1 MTKHIREIVTTSGIE
16 NVSRRGILKG
26 ILSTTGLVLAVHV
39 LPSRPALA
47 DDAPKWGADGMPHG
61 TVNSPL
67 AFVSIAPDGIVTIVC
82 HRSEM
87 GQGIR
92 TGMPLIVADE
102 MGADWARVKVAQA
115 TGDEAKYGNQDT
127 DGSRSTRHFFMP
139 MRQVGAAARMMLEA
153 AAAKR
158 WGVDVSDVEA
168 KNHEVIQK
176 STGKKLGYGDLA
188 ADASTMGVPSN
199 VSVEKTG
206 AATPVSLPSKTL
218 PSSATSARKGPTSS
232 TASTSRPVA
241 PFMAR
246 TSAARAEIRRH
257 CAPGGDGRQGRLL
270 RRDGREKSPG
280 RRPDRRDPH
289 AFVPNEIPAV
299 GGIAIIADNTWAAIQ
314 GRNALKIKWDDG
326 PHATYDS
333 QAYRA
338 QMEATARQPG
348 AILRSDGDFAAA
360 YASADKKVEAE
371 YCVTLPHNAHATME
385 PPSATCRIVDGK
397 AEVWTS
403 VQSPQAAHDLVAAY
417 LALPPEN
424 VTVNVTLL
432 GGGFGRKSKP
442 DFAVEAA
449 LCSKAIGGAP
459 VKVVW
464 TREDDIHNDFFHTVS
479 VERLQAGLDKD
490 GKVVAWRHNS
500 VAPTIFSLFVA
511 DPKHEAPFEQGM
523 GLVDMPF
530 DIKNVSIE
538 NGEAEAHTKIGWWRS
553 VSNVPHGFA
562 VQSFVA
568 ELASAAGKDQKA
580 FLLDLIGPARI
591 LDVPQKVKSFWD
603 YGENPEVYPL
613 DTGRL
618 RNVVE
623 LVTEKAG
630 WGTRQVPKGHG
641 LGLAVHRS
649 FVSYVAAVIEAA
661 VDEKGNVTV
670 PRVDIAVDCGPI
682 VNPDRVRSQFE
693 GAVVM
698 GLGVGLLNE
707 ISFKD
712 GRVQQSNLDDYQVL
726 RISDAPRETHVYIVP
741 RGYDMHMGGVG
752 EPGVPPVAPALM
764 NAIFAASGKR
774 IRSLPLGQQLSGK
787 A

>member
-1 MTKHIREIVTTSGIE
+1 MTKHIREIAPSGIE
-16 NVSRRGILKG
+16 NVSRRGVLKG
-26 ILSTTGLVLAVHV
+26 ILSTTGLVLAVSV
-39 LPSRPALA
+39 APPRPALA
-47 DDAPKWGADGMPHG
+47 ADAPKWGAAGMPHG
-61 TVNSPL
+61 TVNNPL
-67 AFVSIAPDGIVTIVC
+67 VFVSIAPDGTVTIVC

-87 GQGIR
+87 GQGVR

-102 MGADWARVKVAQA
+102 MEADWSRVKVAQA
-115 TGDEAKYGNQDT
+115 PGDEVKYGNQDT
-127 DGSRSTRHFFMP
+127 DGSRSTRHFIEP

-176 STGKKLGYGDLA
+176 STGKKLGYGELA
-188 ADASTMGVPSN
+188 ADASTMGVPTG
-199 VSVEKTG
+199 VSQEKMG
-206 AATPVSLPSKTL
+206 APTPGSLPLKDPSQFRYIGKEGTNIVDGFNITTGRAMYGQDVRL
-218 PSSATSARKGPTSS
+218 PGQKYAVVARPPVMGGKVASFDATETKK
-232 TASTSRPVA
+232 V
-241 PFMAR
+241 
-246 TSAARAEIRRH
+246 
-257 CAPGGDGRQGRLL
+257 PGVVQI
-270 RRDGREKSPG
+270 
-280 RRPDRRDPH
+280 
-289 AFVPNEIPAV
+289 VEIPAPSYPMMFQPS
-299 GGIAIIADNTWAAIQ
+299 GGIAVIADNTWAAIQ
-314 GRNALKIKWDDG
+314 GRKALKIQWDDG

-338 QMEATARQPG
+338 AMEATARQPG
-348 AILRSDGDFAAA
+348 KILRSDGDFAAA
-360 YASADKKVEAE
+360 FASADKKVEAE
-371 YCVTLPHNAHATME
+371 YYIPHNAHATME
-385 PPSATCRIVDGK
+385 PPAATCRIVDGK

-403 VQSPQAAHDLVAAY
+403 VQSPQAAHDLVAKY
-417 LALPPEN
+417 LGLPPEN
-424 VTVNVTLL
+424 VTFNVTLL

-464 TREDDIHNDFFHTVS
+464 TREDDIRNDFYHTVS
-479 VERLQAGLDKD
+479 VERLEAGLDKD

-500 VAPTIFSLFVA
+500 VAPTIFSLFVP
-511 DPKHEAPFEQGM
+511 DPKHEAPLEQGM

-530 DIKNVSIE
+530 AINNISIE

-562 VQSFVA
+562 IQSFVA

-580 FLLDLIGPARI
+580 FLLDLIGSPRI
-591 LDVPQKVKSFWD
+591 LDVPQKVKNFWD
-603 YGENPEVYPL
+603 YGENPEVYPI

-618 RNVVE
+618 RGVVE

-630 WGTRQVPKGHG
+630 WGREVPKGHG

-661 VDEKGNVTV
+661 VDEKGNITV
-670 PRVDIAVDCGPI
+670 PRVDIAVDCGPT

-698 GLGVGLLNE
+698 GLGIGLLNE

-712 GRVQQSNLDDYQVL
+712 GRVQQSNLDDYLVL
-726 RISDAPRETHVYIVP
+726 RISDAPRETHVHIVP
-741 RGYDMHMGGVG
+741 HGYDMRLGGVG

-774 IRSLPLGQQLSGK
+774 IRALPLGQQLTGK

>member
-1 MTKHIREIVTTSGIE
+1 MTQHIREIVSVSGIE
-16 NVSRRGILKG
+16 NVSRRGVLKG
-26 ILSTTGLVLAVHV
+26 MLSTTGLVLAVHV

-47 DDAPKWGADGMPHG
+47 ADAPKWGADGMPHG
-61 TVNSPL
+61 TVNNPL
-67 AFVSIAPDGIVTIVC
+67 AFVSIAPDGTVTIVC

-87 GQGIR
+87 GQGVR

-102 MGADWARVKVAQA
+102 MEADWSRVKVAQA

-176 STGKKLGYGDLA
+176 STGKKLGYGELA
-188 ADASTMGVPSN
+188 ADASTMGVPTG
-199 VSVEKTG
+199 VSQEKMGSPTPGSLQLKDPSQFRYIGKEGTNIVDGFNITTG
-206 AATPVSLPSKTL
+206 RATYGQDVRLPGQKYAVIARPAVMGGKVASYDAADAKKV
-218 PSSATSARKGPTSS
+218 
-232 TASTSRPVA
+232 
-241 PFMAR
+241 
-246 TSAARAEIRRH
+246 
-257 CAPGGDGRQGRLL
+257 PGVIQI
-270 RRDGREKSPG
+270 
-280 RRPDRRDPH
+280 
-289 AFVPNEIPAV
+289 VEIPAPSYPMKFQPS
-299 GGIAIIADNTWAAIQ
+299 GGIAVIADNTWAAIQ
-314 GRNALKIKWDDG
+314 GRKALKITWDDG

-338 QMEATARQPG
+338 QLEATARQPG
-348 AILRSDGDFAAA
+348 KVLRSDGDFAAA
-360 YASADKKVEAE
+360 FASAAKKVEAE
-371 YCVTLPHNAHATME
+371 YYIPHNDHATME
-385 PPSATCRIVDGK
+385 PLSATCRIVDGK

-403 VQSPQAAHDLVAAY
+403 VQSPQAAHDMVAAY

-432 GGGFGRKSKP
+432 GGGFGRRSKP

-449 LCSKAIGGAP
+449 LCSKAMGGAP

-464 TREDDIHNDFFHTVS
+464 TREDNFHNGFYHTVS
-479 VERLQAGLDKD
+479 VERLQAGLDND

-500 VAPTIFSLFVA
+500 VAPTILALFA
-511 DPKHEAPFEQGM
+511 PDPKHEFPIEQGM

-530 DIKNVSIE
+530 DIKNISIE

-553 VSNVPHGFA
+553 VSNIPHGFA
-562 VQSFVA
+562 VQSFAA

-580 FLLDLIGPARI
+580 FLLDLIGPPRI
-591 LDVPQKVKSFWD
+591 VDVPQKVKDFWD
-603 YGENPEVYPL
+603 YGENPEVYPI

-630 WGTRQVPKGHG
+630 WGKRDVPKGHG
-641 LGLAVHRS
+641 LGLAAHRS
-649 FVSYVAAVIEAA
+649 FVSYVAAVIEVAI
-661 VDEKGNVTV
+661 DEKGNITI

-707 ISFKD
+707 ISFKE
-712 GRVQQSNLDDYQVL
+712 GRVQQSNFDDFQMM
-726 RISDAPRETHVYIVP
+726 RITDAPRETHVYIVP

-774 IRSLPLGQQLSGK
+774 IRSLPLGGQLSGK

>member
-1 MTKHIREIVTTSGIE
+1 MTKHIREIVSVSGIE
-16 NVSRRGILKG
+16 NVSRRGVLKG

-39 LPSRPALA
+39 MPSGPALA
-47 DDAPKWGADGMPHG
+47 DDAPKWGAQGMPHG
-61 TVNSPL
+61 TVNNPL
-67 AFVSIAPDGIVTIVC
+67 AFVSIAPDGTVTIVC
-82 HRSEM
+82 HRSDM
-87 GQGIR
+87 GQGVR

-102 MGADWARVKVAQA
+102 MEADWAKVKVAQA
-115 TGDEAKYGNQDT
+115 PGDEVKYGNQDT

-199 VSVEKTG
+199 VSVEKSG
-206 AATPVSLPSKTL
+206 AATPVSLPLKDPSEFRYIGKEGTNIVDGFNITTGRAIYGQDVRL
-218 PSSATSARKGPTSS
+218 PGTKYAVIAR
-232 TASTSRPVA
+232 
-241 PFMAR
+241 
-246 TSAARAEIRRH
+246 
-257 CAPGGDGRQGRLL
+257 
-270 RRDGREKSPG
+270 
-280 RRPDRRDPH
+280 
-289 AFVPNEIPAV
+289 PAV
-299 GGIAIIADNTWAAIQ
+299 MGGKVVSFDATDAKKIPGVLQIVVMPTPSYPMKFQPSGGIAIIADNTWAAIQ
-314 GRNALKIKWDDG
+314 GRKALKITWDDG

-371 YCVTLPHNAHATME
+371 YYIPHNAHATME

-403 VQSPQAAHDLVAAY
+403 VQSPQAAHDMVAAY

-449 LCSKAIGGAP
+449 LCSKAMGGAP

-464 TREDDIHNDFFHTVS
+464 TREDDIHNDFYHTVS
-479 VERLQAGLDKD
+479 VERLEAGLDKD
-490 GKVVAWRHNS
+490 GHVVAWRHNS
-500 VAPTIFSLFVA
+500 VAPTIFALFMA
-511 DPKHEAPFEQGM
+511 DPKHEAPLEQGM

-562 VQSFVA
+562 IQSFVA
-568 ELASAAGKDQKA
+568 ELAHAAGKDQKE

-591 LDVPQKVKSFWD
+591 LDVPQKVKNFWD
-603 YGENPEVYPL
+603 YGENPEVYPI

-630 WGTRQVPKGHG
+630 WGKREVPKGHG

-661 VDEKGNVTV
+661 VDEKGNITV
-670 PRVDIAVDCGPI
+670 PRVDICVDCGPI

-707 ISFKD
+707 ISFKE

-726 RISDAPRETHVYIVP
+726 RITDAPRETHVYIVP

-774 IRSLPLGQQLSGK
+774 IRSLPLGQQLAGK

>member
-1 MTKHIREIVTTSGIE
+1 MTKHIREIVSASGIE
-16 NVSRRGILKG
+16 NVSRRGVLKG
-26 ILSTTGLVLAVHV
+26 ILCNGQLRARGARDAVWSGFGRQCPQVGRRRHAARHGQQSPGFRLHRARRNRHHRLPSLRDGPGHTHRHAADRGRRNGGGLVSRE
-39 LPSRPALA
+39 SRPS
-47 DDAPKWGADGMPHG
+47 D
-61 TVNSPL
+61 
-67 AFVSIAPDGIVTIVC
+67 
-82 HRSEM
+82 R
-87 GQGIR
+87 
-92 TGMPLIVADE
+92 
-102 MGADWARVKVAQA
+102 
-115 TGDEAKYGNQDT
+115 DEAKYGNQDT

-176 STGKKLGYGDLA
+176 STGKKLGYGELA

-199 VSVEKTG
+199 VSLEKTG
-206 AATPVSLPSKTL
+206 AATPVSLPLKDPSEFRYIGKEGTNIVDGFNITTGRAIYGQDVRL
-218 PSSATSARKGPTSS
+218 PGQKYAVIAR
-232 TASTSRPVA
+232 
-241 PFMAR
+241 
-246 TSAARAEIRRH
+246 
-257 CAPGGDGRQGRLL
+257 
-270 RRDGREKSPG
+270 
-280 RRPDRRDPH
+280 
-289 AFVPNEIPAV
+289 PAV
-299 GGIAIIADNTWAAIQ
+299 MGGKVASYDATEAKKVPGVLQIVEMPTPSYPMKFQPSGGIAVIADNTWAAIQ
-314 GRNALKIKWDDG
+314 GRNALKITWDDG
-326 PHATYDS
+326 PHGNYDS

-338 QMEATARQPG
+338 EMEATARKPG
-348 AILRSDGDFAAA
+348 MILRSDGDFAAA

-371 YCVTLPHNAHATME
+371 YYIPHNAHATME

-403 VQSPQAAHDLVAAY
+403 VQSPQAAHDLVTAY

-449 LCSKAIGGAP
+449 LCSKAMGGAP

-464 TREDDIHNDFFHTVS
+464 TREDDIHNDFYHTVS
-479 VERLQAGLDKD
+479 VERLEAGLDKD
-490 GKVVAWRHNS
+490 GHVVAWRHNS
-500 VAPTIFSLFVA
+500 VAPTLLALFMA
-511 DPKHEAPFEQGM
+511 DPKHEAPLEQGM

-538 NGEAEAHTKIGWWRS
+538 NGEAEAHTKVGWWRS

-562 VQSFVA
+562 IQSFVA
-568 ELASAAGKDQKA
+568 ELAHAAGKDQKE

-591 LDVPQKVKSFWD
+591 LDVPQKVKNFWD
-603 YGENPEVYPL
+603 YGENPEVYPI

-623 LVTEKAG
+623 MVTEKAG
-630 WGTRQVPKGHG
+630 WGKREVPKGHG

-661 VDEKGNVTV
+661 VDEKGNITV
-670 PRVDIAVDCGPI
+670 PRVDICVDCGPI

-698 GLGVGLLNE
+698 GLG
-707 ISFKD
+707 
-712 GRVQQSNLDDYQVL
+712 R
-726 RISDAPRETHVYIVP
+726 
-741 RGYDMHMGGVG
+741 
-752 EPGVPPVAPALM
+752 
-764 NAIFAASGKR
+764 
-774 IRSLPLGQQLSGK
+774 RSLERDLVQGRSSPAEQSRRLPGDPDHRR
-787 A
+787 AA

>member
-1 MTKHIREIVTTSGIE
+1 MTEHIREIAPFAVE
-16 NVSRRGILKG
+16 NISRRGVLKG
-26 ILSTTGLVLAVHV
+26 ILSTTGLVLAVGV
-39 LPSRPALA
+39 APPRPALA
-47 DDAPKWGADGMPHG
+47 ADAPKWGAAGMPHG
-61 TVNSPL
+61 TVNNPL
-67 AFVSIAPDGIVTIVC
+67 VFVSIAPDGTVTIVC

-87 GQGIR
+87 GQGVR

-102 MGADWARVKVAQA
+102 MEADWSRVKVAQA
-115 TGDEAKYGNQDT
+115 TGDEVKYGNQDT
-127 DGSRSTRHFFMP
+127 DGSRSTRHFIEP

-176 STGKKLGYGDLA
+176 STGKKLGYGELA
-188 ADASTMGVPSN
+188 IDASKMAVPTGVSQEKMNSPTTGSLALKDPSQFRYIGKEGTNIVDGFDITTGRAKYGQDVRLPGQKYAVVARPAVMGGKVASFDATDTKKVPG
-199 VSVEKTG
+199 VVQ
-206 AATPVSLPSKTL
+206 V
-218 PSSATSARKGPTSS
+218 
-232 TASTSRPVA
+232 V
-241 PFMAR
+241 
-246 TSAARAEIRRH
+246 
-257 CAPGGDGRQGRLL
+257 
-270 RRDGREKSPG
+270 
-280 RRPDRRDPH
+280 
-289 AFVPNEIPAV
+289 EIPAPSYPMMFQPS
-299 GGIAIIADNTWAAIQ
+299 GGIAVIADNTWAAIQ
-314 GRNALKIKWDDG
+314 GRKALKIQWDDG

-338 QMEATARQPG
+338 AMEATARQPG
-348 AILRSDGDFAAA
+348 KILRSDGDFAAA
-360 YASADKKVEAE
+360 FASADKKVEAE
-371 YCVTLPHNAHATME
+371 YYIPHNAHATME
-385 PPSATCRIVDGK
+385 PPAATCRIVDGK

-403 VQSPQAAHDLVAAY
+403 VQSPQAAHDLVAKY
-417 LALPPEN
+417 LGLPPEN
-424 VTVNVTLL
+424 VTCNVTLL

-464 TREDDIHNDFFHTVS
+464 TREDDIRNDFYHTVS
-479 VERLQAGLDKD
+479 VERLEAGLDKD

-500 VAPTIFSLFVA
+500 VAPTIFSLFVP
-511 DPKHEAPFEQGM
+511 DPKHEAPLEQGM

-530 DIKNVSIE
+530 AIPNISIE

-562 VQSFVA
+562 IQSFAA

-580 FLLDLIGPARI
+580 FLLDLIGSPRI
-591 LDVPQKVKSFWD
+591 LDVPQKVKNFWD
-603 YGENPEVYPL
+603 YGENPEIYPI

-618 RNVVE
+618 RGVVE

-630 WGTRQVPKGHG
+630 WGRQVPKGHG

-649 FVSYVAAVIEAA
+649 FVSYIAAVIEAA
-661 VDEKGNVTV
+661 VDEKGNITV
-670 PRVDIAVDCGPI
+670 PRVDIAIDCGPI
-682 VNPDRVRSQFE
+682 VNPDRVRSQLE

-698 GLGVGLLNE
+698 GLGIGLLNE

-712 GRVQQSNLDDYQVL
+712 GKVRQSNLDDYLVL

-741 RGYDMHMGGVG
+741 HGYDMPLGGVG

-764 NAIFAASGKR
+764 NAVFAATGKR
-774 IRSLPLGQQLSGK
+774 IRALPLGQQLTGK

>member
-1 MTKHIREIVTTSGIE
+1 MTKHLREIAPQSGIE
-16 NVSRRGILKG
+16 NVSRRGVLKG
-26 ILSTTGLVLAVHV
+26 MVSTGGLVLALTV
-39 LPSRPALA
+39 LPHRSALA
-47 DDAPKWGADGMPHG
+47 ADAPKWGADGMPHG
-61 TVNSPL
+61 TVNNPL
-67 AFVSIAPDGIVTIVC
+67 AFVSIAPDGTVTIVC

-87 GQGIR
+87 GQGVR

-102 MGADWARVKVAQA
+102 LEADWARVKIAQA
-115 TGDEAKYGNQDT
+115 TGDEVKFGNQDT
-127 DGSRSTRHFFMP
+127 DGSRSTRHGFVP
-139 MRQVGAAARMMLEA
+139 MRQVGAAARTMLEE

-168 KNHEVIQK
+168 KNHEVVQK
-176 STGKKLGYGDLA
+176 STGKKLGYGELA
-188 ADASTMGVPSN
+188 ADASKLDVPAANTLRLKDPSQFRYIGKEGTNIVDGFNITTGRATYGQDVRLPGQKYAVIARPAVMGGKVASFDATDAKKVPG
-199 VSVEKTG
+199 VLQIV
-206 AATPVSLPSKTL
+206 
-218 PSSATSARKGPTSS
+218 
-232 TASTSRPVA
+232 
-241 PFMAR
+241 
-246 TSAARAEIRRH
+246 
-257 CAPGGDGRQGRLL
+257 
-270 RRDGREKSPG
+270 
-280 RRPDRRDPH
+280 
-289 AFVPNEIPAV
+289 EIPAPSYPMKFQPS
-299 GGIAIIADNTWAAIQ
+299 GGIAVIADNTWAAIQ
-314 GRNALKIKWDDG
+314 GRKALKITWDDG

-338 QMEATARQPG
+338 QLEATARQPG
-348 AILRSDGDFAAA
+348 KVLRSDGDFAAA
-360 YASADKKVEAE
+360 FASAAKKVEAE
-371 YCVTLPHNAHATME
+371 YYVPHNDHATME
-385 PPSATCRIVDGK
+385 PLSATCRIVDGK

-403 VQSPQAAHDLVAAY
+403 VQSPQAAHDLVTAY
-417 LALPPEN
+417 LGLKPED

-432 GGGFGRKSKP
+432 GGGFGRRSKP

-449 LCSKAIGGAP
+449 LCSKAMGGAP

-464 TREDDIHNDFFHTVS
+464 TREDNFHNGFYHTVS

-490 GKVVAWRHNS
+490 GKVTAWRHNS
-500 VAPTIFSLFVA
+500 VAPTILSLFA
-511 DPKHEAPFEQGM
+511 PDPKHEMPLEQGM

-530 DIKNVSIE
+530 AIDNISIE

-568 ELASAAGKDQKA
+568 ELAAAAGKDQKA
-580 FLLDLIGPARI
+580 FLLDLIGPPRI
-591 LDVPQKVKSFWD
+591 LDVPQKVKDFWD

-630 WGTRQVPKGHG
+630 WGRRDVPKGHG

-661 VDEKGNVTV
+661 VDEKGNVTI
-670 PRVDIAVDCGPI
+670 PRVDIAIDCGPI
-682 VNPDRVRSQFE
+682 VNPDRVRSQLE

-712 GRVQQSNLDDYQVL
+712 GRVQQNNFDDFQMM
-726 RISDAPRETHVYIVP
+726 RITDAPRETHVYIVP
-741 RGYDMHMGGVG
+741 HGYDMHMGGVG

-774 IRSLPLGQQLSGK
+774 IRSLPLAGQLSGK

>member
-1 MTKHIREIVTTSGIE
+1 MTKHIREFAPSGNRE
-16 NVSRRGILKG
+16 RQPAGCSEGHGFNGRTRARRATCCPL
-26 ILSTTGLVLAVHV
+26 
-39 LPSRPALA
+39 RPALA
-47 DDAPKWGADGMPHG
+47 ADAPKWGAAGMPHG
-61 TVNSPL
+61 TVNNPL
-67 AFVSIAPDGIVTIVC
+67 AFVSIAPDGTVTIVC

-87 GQGIR
+87 GQGVR

-102 MGADWARVKVAQA
+102 MEADWSRVKVAQA
-115 TGDEAKYGNQDT
+115 PGDEVKYGNQDT
-127 DGSRSTRHFFMP
+127 DGSRSTRHFIEP

-158 WGVDVSDVEA
+158 WGVEVSDVEA

-176 STGKKLGYGDLA
+176 STGKKLGYGELA
-188 ADASTMGVPSN
+188 ADASTMGVPTG
-199 VSVEKTG
+199 VSQEKMG
-206 AATPVSLPSKTL
+206 TPTPGSLPLKDPSQFRYIGKEGTNIVDGFNITTGRAIYGQDVRL
-218 PSSATSARKGPTSS
+218 PGQKYAVIARPPVMGGKVTSYDATETKK
-232 TASTSRPVA
+232 V
-241 PFMAR
+241 
-246 TSAARAEIRRH
+246 
-257 CAPGGDGRQGRLL
+257 PGVVQI
-270 RRDGREKSPG
+270 
-280 RRPDRRDPH
+280 
-289 AFVPNEIPAV
+289 VEIPAPSYPMKFQPS
-299 GGIAIIADNTWAAIQ
+299 GGIAVIADNTWAAIQ
-314 GRNALKIKWDDG
+314 GRKALKIQWDDG
-326 PHATYDS
+326 PHATYNS

-338 QMEATARQPG
+338 ALEATAKQPG
-348 AILRSDGDFAAA
+348 KVLRSEGDFAAA
-360 YASADKKVEAE
+360 FASADKKVEAE
-371 YCVTLPHNAHATME
+371 YYIPHNAHATME

-403 VQSPQAAHDLVAAY
+403 VQSPQAAHDLVASY

-449 LCSKAIGGAP
+449 LCSKGVGGAP

-464 TREDDIHNDFFHTVS
+464 TREDDIHNDFYHTVS
-479 VERLQAGLDKD
+479 VERLEAGLDKD

-500 VAPTIFSLFVA
+500 VAPTILSLFA
-511 DPKHEAPFEQGM
+511 PDPKHEMPLEQGM

-530 DIKNVSIE
+530 AINNISIE

-562 VQSFVA
+562 IQSFVA

-580 FLLDLIGPARI
+580 FLLDLIGPPRI
-591 LDVPQKVKSFWD
+591 LDVPQKVKDFWD
-603 YGENPEVYPL
+603 YGENPEVYPI

-630 WGTRQVPKGHG
+630 WGRQVPKGHG

-670 PRVDIAVDCGPI
+670 PRVDIAVDCGPT

-693 GAVVM
+693 GAVIM
-698 GLGVGLLNE
+698 GLGMGLMNE

-712 GRVQQSNLDDYQVL
+712 GKVQQGNLDDYLVL
-726 RISDAPRETHVYIVP
+726 RISDAPGETHVYIVP
-741 RGYDMHMGGVG
+741 RGYEVPLGGVG

-764 NAIFAASGKR
+764 NAIYAASGKR
-774 IRSLPLGQQLSGK
+774 IRALPLGQQLAK

>member
-1 MTKHIREIVTTSGIE
+1 
-16 NVSRRGILKG
+16 
-26 ILSTTGLVLAVHV
+26 VLAIHV
-39 LPSRPALA
+39 MPSGPALA
-47 DDAPKWGADGMPHG
+47 EDAPKWGGDGMPHG
-61 TVNSPL
+61 TVNNPL

-102 MGADWARVKVAQA
+102 MEADWAKVKVAQA
-115 TGDEAKYGNQDT
+115 PGDEVKYGNQDT

-176 STGKKLGYGDLA
+176 STGKKLGYGELA

-199 VSVEKTG
+199 VSLEKTG
-206 AATPVSLPSKTL
+206 AATPVSLPLKDPSEFRYIGKEGTNIVDGFAITTGRATYGQDVRL
-218 PSSATSARKGPTSS
+218 PGQKYAVIARPPVMGGKVASFDATDAKKL
-232 TASTSRPVA
+232 
-241 PFMAR
+241 
-246 TSAARAEIRRH
+246 
-257 CAPGGDGRQGRLL
+257 PGVVQI
-270 RRDGREKSPG
+270 
-280 RRPDRRDPH
+280 
-289 AFVPNEIPAV
+289 VEIPAPSYPMMFQPS
-299 GGIAIIADNTWAAIQ
+299 GGIAVVADNTWAAIQ
-314 GRNALKIKWDDG
+314 GRNALKITWDDG

-338 QMEATARQPG
+338 AMEATAKQPG
-348 AILRSDGDFAAA
+348 KVLRSDGDFAAA

-371 YCVTLPHNAHATME
+371 YYIPHNAHATME

-403 VQSPQAAHDLVAAY
+403 VQSPQAAHDLVAKY

-449 LCSKAIGGAP
+449 LCSKAMGGAP

-464 TREDDIHNDFFHTVS
+464 TREDDIHNDFYHTVS
-479 VERLQAGLDKD
+479 LERLEAGLDKD

-500 VAPTIFSLFVA
+500 VAPTIFSLFMA
-511 DPKHEAPFEQGM
+511 DPKHEAPLEQGM
-523 GLVDMPF
+523 GLVDVPF
-530 DIKNVSIE
+530 AVDNISIE

-562 VQSFVA
+562 IQSFVA
-568 ELASAAGKDQKA
+568 ELAHAAGKDQKT

-591 LDVPQKVKSFWD
+591 LDVPQKVKNFWD
-603 YGENPEVYPL
+603 YGENPEVYPI

-618 RNVVE
+618 RSVVE

-630 WGTRQVPKGHG
+630 WGTREVPKGHG

-682 VNPDRVRSQFE
+682 VNPDRIRSQFE
-693 GAVVM
+693 GAVIM

-726 RISDAPRETHVYIVP
+726 RISDAPRETHVYITP

-774 IRSLPLGQQLSGK
+774 IRSLPLGGQLTSK

>member
-1 MTKHIREIVTTSGIE
+1 MTKHLREIAPTSGIE
-16 NVSRRGILKG
+16 NVSRRGVLKG

-61 TVNSPL
+61 TVNNPL
-67 AFVSIAPDGIVTIVC
+67 AFVSIAPDGTVTIVC

-87 GQGIR
+87 GQGVR

-102 MGADWARVKVAQA
+102 LEADWAKVKVAQA
-115 TGDEAKYGNQDT
+115 PGDEVKFGNQDT

-168 KNHEVIQK
+168 KNHEVVQK
-176 STGKKLGYGDLA
+176 STGKKLGYGELA

-206 AATPVSLPSKTL
+206 APTPVSLPLKDPSKFRYIGKEGTNIVDGFNITTGRAIYGQDVRL
-218 PSSATSARKGPTSS
+218 PGQKYAVVARPPVMGGKVTSYD
-232 TASTSRPVA
+232 
-241 PFMAR
+241 
-246 TSAARAEIRRH
+246 AADAKKI
-257 CAPGGDGRQGRLL
+257 PGVIQI
-270 RRDGREKSPG
+270 
-280 RRPDRRDPH
+280 
-289 AFVPNEIPAV
+289 VEIPAPSYPMMFQPS
-299 GGIAIIADNTWAAIQ
+299 GGIAVIADNTWAAIQ
-314 GRNALKIKWDDG
+314 GRKALKITWDDG

-348 AILRSDGDFAAA
+348 KILRSEGDFAAA
-360 YASADKKVEAE
+360 FAGADKKIEAE
-371 YCVTLPHNAHATME
+371 YYIPHNAHATME
-385 PPSATCRIVDGK
+385 PPAATCRIVDGK

-403 VQSPQAAHDLVAAY
+403 VQSPQAAHDLVAKY
-417 LALPPEN
+417 LGLPPEN

-449 LCSKAIGGAP
+449 LCSKAISGAP

-479 VERLQAGLDKD
+479 FERLEAGLDKD

-511 DPKHEAPFEQGM
+511 DPKHEAPLEQGM
-523 GLVDMPF
+523 GLVDVPF
-530 DIKNVSIE
+530 AISNISIE

-562 VQSFVA
+562 IQSFVA

-580 FLLDLIGPARI
+580 FLLDLIGPPRI
-591 LDVPQKVKSFWD
+591 LDVPQRVKNFWD
-603 YGENPEVYPL
+603 YGENPEVYPV

-630 WGTRQVPKGHG
+630 WGRQVPKGHG

-649 FVSYVAAVIEAA
+649 FVSYVAAVIEVA
-661 VDEKGNVTV
+661 VDEKGNVTI

-726 RISDAPRETHVYIVP
+726 RISDAPRETHVYITP

-774 IRSLPLGQQLSGK
+774 IRSLPLGQQLASK

>member
-1 MTKHIREIVTTSGIE
+1 MTKHIPEIVSASGIE
-16 NVSRRGILKG
+16 NVSRRGVLKG
-26 ILSTTGLVLAVHV
+26 ILATGGLVLAVHV
-39 LPSRPALA
+39 SLPALA
-47 DDAPKWGADGMPHG
+47 GDAPKWGGDGMPHG
-61 TVNSPL
+61 TVNNPL
-67 AFVSIAPDGIVTIVC
+67 AFVSIAPDGTVTIVC
-82 HRSEM
+82 HRSDM
-87 GQGIR
+87 GQGVR

-102 MGADWARVKVAQA
+102 MEADWAKVKVAQA
-115 TGDEAKYGNQDT
+115 TGDEVKYGNQDT

-158 WGVDVSDVEA
+158 WGVDVADVEA

-176 STGKKLGYGDLA
+176 STGKTLGYGELA

-199 VSVEKTG
+199 VSVEKSG
-206 AATPVSLPSKTL
+206 APTPVSLPLKDPSKFRYIGKEGTNIVDGFNITTGRAIYGQDVRL
-218 PSSATSARKGPTSS
+218 PGQKYAVIAR
-232 TASTSRPVA
+232 
-241 PFMAR
+241 
-246 TSAARAEIRRH
+246 
-257 CAPGGDGRQGRLL
+257 
-270 RRDGREKSPG
+270 
-280 RRPDRRDPH
+280 
-289 AFVPNEIPAV
+289 PAV
-299 GGIAIIADNTWAAIQ
+299 MGGKVASYDATEAKKIPGVLQILEMPTPSYPMKFQPSGGIAVIADNTWAAIQ
-314 GRNALKIKWDDG
+314 GRNALKITWDDG
-326 PHATYDS
+326 PHGTYDS

-338 QMEATARQPG
+338 EMESTARQPG
-348 AILRSDGDFAAA
+348 VILRSDGDFAAA
-360 YASADKKVEAE
+360 FASADKKVEAE
-371 YCVTLPHNAHATME
+371 YYIPHNAHATME

-403 VQSPQAAHDLVAAY
+403 VQSPQAAHDMVAAY

-449 LCSKAIGGAP
+449 LCSKAMGGAP

-464 TREDDIHNDFFHTVS
+464 TREDDIHNDFYHTVS
-479 VERLQAGLDKD
+479 LERLQAGLDKD

-500 VAPTIFSLFVA
+500 VAPTLLALFMA
-511 DPKHEAPFEQGM
+511 DPKHEAPLEQGM

-538 NGEAEAHTKIGWWRS
+538 NGEAEAHTKVGWWRS

-562 VQSFVA
+562 IQSFVA
-568 ELASAAGKDQKA
+568 ELAHAAGKDQKE

-591 LDVPQKVKSFWD
+591 LDVPQKVKNFWD
-603 YGENPEVYPL
+603 YGENPEVYPI

-630 WGTRQVPKGHG
+630 WGKREIPKGHG

-661 VDEKGNVTV
+661 VDEKGNITV
-670 PRVDIAVDCGPI
+670 PRVDICVDCGPI

-707 ISFKD
+707 ISFKE
-712 GRVQQSNLDDYQVL
+712 GRVQQSNLDDYQVI
-726 RISDAPRETHVYIVP
+726 RITDAPRETHVYIVP
-741 RGYDMHMGGVG
+741 RGYDVHMGGVG

-774 IRSLPLGQQLSGK
+774 IRALPLGGQLSGK

>member
-1 MTKHIREIVTTSGIE
+1 MTKHIREIISTSGIE
-16 NVSRRGILKG
+16 NVSRRGVLKG

-47 DDAPKWGADGMPHG
+47 DAAPKWGADGMPHG
-61 TVNSPL
+61 TVNNPL
-67 AFVSIAPDGIVTIVC
+67 AFVSVAPDGTVTIVC

-87 GQGIR
+87 GQGVR

-102 MGADWARVKVAQA
+102 MEADWAKVKIAQA
-115 TGDEAKYGNQDT
+115 TGNEVKYGNQDT

-158 WGVDVSDVEA
+158 WGVDVADVEA
-168 KNHEVIQK
+168 KNHEIIQK
-176 STGKKLGYGDLA
+176 STGKKLGYGELA
-188 ADASTMGVPSN
+188 ADASMMGVPAN
-199 VSVEKTG
+199 VSVEKMDTP
-206 AATPVSLPSKTL
+206 TPVSLPLKDPSQFRYIGKEGTNIVDGFNITTGRATYGQDVRL
-218 PSSATSARKGPTSS
+218 PGQKYAVIARPAVMGGKV
-232 TASTSRPVA
+232 AS
-241 PFMAR
+241 FD
-246 TSAARAEIRRH
+246 AADAKKV
-257 CAPGGDGRQGRLL
+257 PGVIQI
-270 RRDGREKSPG
+270 
-280 RRPDRRDPH
+280 
-289 AFVPNEIPAV
+289 VEIPAPTFPLKFQPS
-299 GGIAIIADNTWAAIQ
+299 GGIAVIADNTWAAIQ
-314 GRNALKIKWDDG
+314 GRKALKITWDDG

-348 AILRSDGDFAAA
+348 KVLRSDGDFAAA
-360 YASADKKVEAE
+360 YASAVKKVEAE
-371 YCVTLPHNAHATME
+371 YYIPHNAHATME

-403 VQSPQAAHDLVAAY
+403 VQSPQAAHDMVASY
-417 LALPPEN
+417 LSLPPEN

-449 LCSKAIGGAP
+449 LCSKAVGGAP

-479 VERLQAGLDKD
+479 LERIQAGLDKD

-500 VAPTIFSLFVA
+500 VAPTILSLFA
-511 DPKHEAPFEQGM
+511 PDPRHEMPLEQGM

-530 DIKNVSIE
+530 DVKNISIE

-562 VQSFVA
+562 VQSFAA

-580 FLLDLIGPARI
+580 FLLDLIGPPRI
-591 LDVPQKVKSFWD
+591 LDVPQKVKDFWD
-603 YGENPEVYPL
+603 YGENPEVYPI

-630 WGTRQVPKGHG
+630 WGKRDVPKGHG

-707 ISFKD
+707 ISFKG
-712 GRVQQSNLDDYQVL
+712 GRVQQSNLDDYFVL
-726 RISDAPRETHVYIVP
+726 RIGDAPRETHVYIVP
-741 RGYDMHMGGVG
+741 HGYDMHMGGVG

-774 IRSLPLGQQLSGK
+774 IRSLPLGGQLSGK

>member
-1 MTKHIREIVTTSGIE
+1 MTKHIREIVPTSGIE
-16 NVSRRGILKG
+16 NVSRRVVLKG

-61 TVNSPL
+61 TVNNPL
-67 AFVSIAPDGIVTIVC
+67 AFVSIAPDGTVTIVC

-87 GQGIR
+87 GQGVR

-102 MGADWARVKVAQA
+102 LEADWSRVKVAQA
-115 TGDEAKYGNQDT
+115 PGDEVKFGNQDT

-168 KNHEVIQK
+168 KNHEIIQK
-176 STGKKLGYGDLA
+176 STGKKLGYGELA
-188 ADASTMGVPSN
+188 ADASTMGVPSS
-199 VSVEKTG
+199 VSVEKNG
-206 AATPVSLPSKTL
+206 APTPVSLPLKDPSNFRYIGKEGTNIVDGFNITTGRAIYGQDVRL
-218 PSSATSARKGPTSS
+218 PGQKYAVVARPPVMGGKVTSYDATETKK
-232 TASTSRPVA
+232 VA
-241 PFMAR
+241 GVVQ
-246 TSAARAEIRRH
+246 I
-257 CAPGGDGRQGRLL
+257 
-270 RRDGREKSPG
+270 
-280 RRPDRRDPH
+280 
-289 AFVPNEIPAV
+289 VEIPAPSYPMMFQPS
-299 GGIAIIADNTWAAIQ
+299 GGIAVIADNTWAAIQ
-314 GRNALKIKWDDG
+314 GRKALKITWDDG

-333 QAYRA
+333 QTYRA

-348 AILRSDGDFAAA
+348 KILRSEGDFAAA
-360 YASADKKVEAE
+360 FAGADKKIEAE
-371 YCVTLPHNAHATME
+371 YYIPHNAHATME
-385 PPSATCRIVDGK
+385 PPAATCRIVDGK

-403 VQSPQAAHDLVAAY
+403 VQSPQAAHDLVAKY
-417 LALPPEN
+417 LGLPPEN

-449 LCSKAIGGAP
+449 LCSKAISGAP

-479 VERLQAGLDKD
+479 FERLEAGLDKD

-511 DPKHEAPFEQGM
+511 DPKHEAPLEQGM

-530 DIKNVSIE
+530 AISNISIE

-562 VQSFVA
+562 IQSFVA
-568 ELASAAGKDQKA
+568 ELAAAAGKDQKA
-580 FLLDLIGPARI
+580 FLLDLIGPPRI
-591 LDVPQKVKSFWD
+591 LDVPQRVKNFWD
-603 YGENPEVYPL
+603 YGENPEVYPI

-630 WGTRQVPKGHG
+630 WGRQVPKGHG

-649 FVSYVAAVIEAA
+649 FVSYVAAVIEVA
-661 VDEKGNVTV
+661 VDEKGNVTI

-726 RISDAPRETHVYIVP
+726 RISDAPRETHVYITP

-774 IRSLPLGQQLSGK
+774 IRSLPLGGQLTSK

>member
-1 MTKHIREIVTTSGIE
+1 MTKHIREIEPSYIE
-16 NVSRRGILKG
+16 NVSRRGVLKG
-26 ILSTTGLVLAVHV
+26 ILSTTGLVLAVGAW
-39 LPSRPALA
+39 PQRGALA
-47 DDAPKWGADGMPHG
+47 ADAPKWGGDGMPHG
-61 TVNSPL
+61 TVNNPL
-67 AFVSIAPDGIVTIVC
+67 AFVSIAPDGTVTIVC

-87 GQGIR
+87 GQGVR

-102 MGADWARVKVAQA
+102 MEADWARVKIAQA
-115 TGDEAKYGNQDT
+115 TGDEVKYGNQDT
-127 DGSRSTRHFFMP
+127 DGSRSTRHGFVP
-139 MRQVGAAARMMLEA
+139 MRQVGAAARMMLEE

-168 KNHEVIQK
+168 KNHQVIQK
-176 STGKKLGYGDLA
+176 STGKTLGYGELA
-188 ADASTMGVPSN
+188 ADASKLNVPAADSLHLKDPSQFRYIGKEGTNIVDGFNITTGRAIYGQDVRLPGQKYAVIARPAVMGGKVASYDATDAKKVPG
-199 VSVEKTG
+199 VLQIV
-206 AATPVSLPSKTL
+206 
-218 PSSATSARKGPTSS
+218 
-232 TASTSRPVA
+232 
-241 PFMAR
+241 
-246 TSAARAEIRRH
+246 
-257 CAPGGDGRQGRLL
+257 
-270 RRDGREKSPG
+270 
-280 RRPDRRDPH
+280 
-289 AFVPNEIPAV
+289 EIPAPSYPMKFQPS
-299 GGIAIIADNTWAAIQ
+299 GGIAVIADNTWAAIQ
-314 GRNALKIKWDDG
+314 GRKALKITWDDG

-338 QMEATARQPG
+338 QLEATARQPG
-348 AILRSDGDFAAA
+348 KVLRSDGDFAAA
-360 YASADKKVEAE
+360 FASAAKKVEAE
-371 YCVTLPHNAHATME
+371 YYIPHNDHATME
-385 PPSATCRIVDGK
+385 PLSATCRIVDGK

-403 VQSPQAAHDLVAAY
+403 VQSPQAAHDLVTAY
-417 LALPPEN
+417 LGLKPED

-432 GGGFGRKSKP
+432 GGGFGRRSKP

-449 LCSKAIGGAP
+449 LCSKAMGGAP

-464 TREDDIHNDFFHTVS
+464 TREDNFHNGFYHTVS
-479 VERLQAGLDKD
+479 VERIQAGLDND

-500 VAPTIFSLFVA
+500 VAPTILALFA
-511 DPKHEAPFEQGM
+511 PDPKHEFPIEQGM

-530 DIKNVSIE
+530 DIKNISIE

-553 VSNVPHGFA
+553 VSNIPHGFA
-562 VQSFVA
+562 VQSFAA

-580 FLLDLIGPARI
+580 FLLDLIGPPRI
-591 LDVPQKVKSFWD
+591 VDVPQKVKDFWD
-603 YGENPEVYPL
+603 YGENPEVYPI

-630 WGTRQVPKGHG
+630 WGSRQVPKGHG

-649 FVSYVAAVIEAA
+649 FVSYVAAVIEVA
-661 VDEKGNVTV
+661 VDEKGNITI

-707 ISFKD
+707 ISFKE
-712 GRVQQSNLDDYQVL
+712 GRVQQNNFDDFQMM
-726 RISDAPRETHVYIVP
+726 RITDAPRETHVYIVP

-774 IRSLPLGQQLSGK
+774 IRSLPLGGQLTGK